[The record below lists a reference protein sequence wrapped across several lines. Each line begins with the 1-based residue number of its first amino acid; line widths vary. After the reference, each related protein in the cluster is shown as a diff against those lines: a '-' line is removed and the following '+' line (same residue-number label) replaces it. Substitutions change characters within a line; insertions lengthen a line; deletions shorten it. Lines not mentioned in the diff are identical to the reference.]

1 MFSQS
6 KNWAVVSS
14 VGLLSCLLFHL
25 APSAQSK
32 EPNEGPSQP
41 AKSLVVES
49 AMLKTI
55 ESTQVAAH
63 ASGIIREMTVKEG
76 TIVKS
81 GDEIGRIQ
89 DGGVKLQ
96 AERAKVAVEVARKKQ
111 ANNID
116 VKLAAKNQAVAENE
130 YQRAV
135 AANQQLKD
143 VYPINE
149 IDRLKLIFDRT
160 TLESERAAFEKSMA
174 ALEATAAEIEYKQ
187 ALELCE
193 RHRII
198 APCDGVVTAVERRVG
213 EWVEPG
219 NVLLRIVQI
228 DRLRIEGFL
237 ASHDASDD
245 LLGKPAEVVIE
256 NSKPKLPL
264 QAKLVFISP
273 DANPVNGQV
282 RVFLEIDNTDGK
294 LRPGM
299 RPKVQL
305 HTAP

>member
-1 MFSQS
+1 MFVRL
-6 KNWAVVSS
+6 KCWELASS
-14 VGLLSCLLFHL
+14 IGLLSCFLVPLTPL
-25 APSAQSK
+25 AQSK
-32 EPNEGPSQP
+32 EPEQAPAQA

-63 ASGIIREMTVKEG
+63 ASGIIREMAVKEG
-76 TIVKS
+76 AIVKS

-135 AANQQLKD
+135 AANQQLRD

-160 TLESERAAFEKSMA
+160 TLESERAAFDKSMA

-198 APCDGVVTAVERRVG
+198 APCNGVVTAVERRVG
-213 EWVEPG
+213 EWAEPG

-237 ASHDASDD
+237 TAHDATDD
-245 LLGKPAEVVIE
+245 LLGKHAEVVIE
-256 NSKPKLPL
+256 NSKSKLPL
-264 QAKLVFISP
+264 KAELVFISP

-305 HTAP
+305 RPAP